1 MKISKNS
8 GFLAAGLLLAAPG
21 AQAQV
26 EINISGAVA
35 FRDTA
40 YHAIRALYGANL
52 ASENTSDQFNVPVTV
67 NKSAALKATWTGTI
81 PQLFGQQAVTVRAFY
96 NGAVA
101 GVQDLTQNRNVSFL
115 ASSTQGDVT
124 QVLLQSDIAFSSI
137 FQQATEF
144 TEPVLEDRLFG
155 ATPIHLVKSTSAPAG
170 ITNITAHQIR
180 TLAANGSVPA
190 SFLTGNPADT
200 QTVYFVNRDPTAGQR
215 VTLFLNAGF
224 NGEPISY
231 RLDPEGSG
239 NYVVDVGQAPT
250 FIPGRNPN
258 QIAQALA
265 TSAQPAISYL
275 ISADSY
281 NLLNAGQNVIAYDG
295 FKSFAGTFN
304 NTSNDYSPIINGQY
318 SLWVYEHLL
327 NRTTAS
333 QNVRSFL
340 GALVAA
346 IENELETSFSTIPSS
361 RLRVERQAD
370 GAPVAPLE

>member
-1 MKISKNS
+1 MKTLKTF

-26 EINISGAVA
+26 EINISDAVA

-52 ASENTSDQFNVPVTV
+52 ASENTSDQFNVPVIE

-81 PQLFGQQAVTVRAFY
+81 PQLFGQQTVTVRAFY

-115 ASSTQGDVT
+115 ASSTQGNVT
-124 QVLLQSDIAFSSI
+124 QVSLPSDIAFSSI

-170 ITNITAHQIR
+170 ITNITAHQLR

-190 SFLTGNPADT
+190 SFLTGNSNNT
-200 QTVYFVNRDPTAGQR
+200 QTVYFINRDPTAGQR
-215 VTLFLNAGF
+215 VTVFLNSGF
-224 NGEPISY
+224 TGEPISY

-258 QIAQALA
+258 QIAQALS

-304 NTSNDYSPIINGQY
+304 NVSNDYSPIINGQY

-340 GALVAA
+340 DALVAA
-346 IENELETSFSTIPSS
+346 IEHELETSFSTIPSS